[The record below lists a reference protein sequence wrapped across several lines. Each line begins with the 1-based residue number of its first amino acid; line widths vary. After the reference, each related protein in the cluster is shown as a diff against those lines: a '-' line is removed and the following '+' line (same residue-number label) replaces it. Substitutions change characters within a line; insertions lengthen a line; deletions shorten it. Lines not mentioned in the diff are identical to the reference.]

1 MGLAARSPPRLRLGT
16 AQILRP
22 IGPRAAPAIARSGAT
37 ASGLVRSYPE
47 QNGGEWSDMS
57 DQDRDK
63 PKLNPGDQAP
73 PGTPGTGEN
82 ICPDCAGSG
91 KVDAQPCPTCGGTGK
106 VVEGVGGG

>member
-1 MGLAARSPPRLRLGT
+1 
-16 AQILRP
+16 
-22 IGPRAAPAIARSGAT
+22 
-37 ASGLVRSYPE
+37 
-47 QNGGEWSDMS
+47 MS

-82 ICPDCAGSG
+82 ACPDCGGTG
-91 KVDAQPCPTCGGTGK
+91 KVNAQPCPTCGGTGK